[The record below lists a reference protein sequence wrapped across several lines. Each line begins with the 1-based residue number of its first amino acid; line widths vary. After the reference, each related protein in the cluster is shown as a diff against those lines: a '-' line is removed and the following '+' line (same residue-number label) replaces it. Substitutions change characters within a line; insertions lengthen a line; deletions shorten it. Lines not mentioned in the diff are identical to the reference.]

1 MSCRFEDRLAGR
13 ALVLESLVERIAVT
27 HRDAL
32 DEAFRR
38 IEAAQQAGHWVAL
51 ILNYE
56 LGEWLE
62 PQLCQDIADPQPRL
76 TALIYARAQH
86 STPWAVSPQ
95 SCVLQVQPRTEPERY
110 QRDLQILHT
119 GIAAGAYYQVNY
131 TVALD
136 LSFAPPPP
144 GPGSAASLYRTLAAR
159 HPVAHAAYIE
169 DGTRQILSFS
179 PELFV
184 ARQDDTL
191 TVRPMKGTA
200 PRLDDPHADEQAGQT
215 LLHSAK
221 NRAENLMIVDL
232 LRNDLGRLASP
243 GSVEV
248 KELFTL
254 EKYPSVWTLTSTIQ
268 AQAPEASLRDIL
280 NALFP
285 CGSVTGA
292 PKIAAMQAI
301 RTLEARPR
309 GIYCG
314 SVGWLAPDGDFS
326 LNVAIRTIEINRGNM
341 TFGVGGGITYDSDA
355 SEEWEECLW
364 KARVLNP
371 V

>member
-13 ALVLESLVERIAVT
+13 ALILDSLIERIAVT

-51 ILNYE
+51 LLDYE

-62 PQLCQDIADPQPRL
+62 PELCQEVSDTRPRL
-76 TALIYARAQH
+76 TALIYARVQH
-86 STPWAVSPQ
+86 GTPWAASPQ
-95 SCVLQVQPRTEPERY
+95 TCTLQTQPRIELEHY
-110 QRDLQILHT
+110 QRDIQILRES
-119 GIAAGAYYQVNY
+119 IAQGAYYQVNY
-131 TVALD
+131 TLALD
-136 LSFAPPPP
+136 LSFIPPPP
-144 GPGSAASLYRTLAAR
+144 GPGSAALLYRTLAAR

-169 DGTRQILSFS
+169 DGTRQILSLS

-184 ARQDDTL
+184 SRHGDTL
-191 TVRPMKGTA
+191 TARPMKGTA
-200 PRLDDPHADEQAGQT
+200 ARMDDPREDEQAGQD

-232 LRNDLGRLASP
+232 LRNDLGRIARP

-248 KELFTL
+248 EKLFSL

-268 AQAPEASLRDIL
+268 AQAPDASLRDIL
-280 NALFP
+280 RALFP

-292 PKIAAMQAI
+292 PKIAAMRAI
-301 RTLEARPR
+301 RTLEARRR

-341 TFGVGGGITYDSDA
+341 VFGVGGGITYDSDA
-355 SEEWEECLW
+355 LEEWEECLW
-364 KARVLNP
+364 KARVLNTQ
-371 V
+371 